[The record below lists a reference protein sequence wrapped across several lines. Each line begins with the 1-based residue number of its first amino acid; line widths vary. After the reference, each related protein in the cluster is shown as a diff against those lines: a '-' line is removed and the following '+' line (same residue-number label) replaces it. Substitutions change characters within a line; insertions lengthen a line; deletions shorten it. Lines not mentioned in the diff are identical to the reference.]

1 MKKTDLM
8 EAVGGIDRTLIEE
21 HMKKKEKL
29 ARGKRARRAFVRY
42 GVVAAVCLIII
53 GISIL
58 PAFMGGSIP
67 SETVDTGHFSGGIK
81 IPVHTLKA
89 SINTLNKVEIQE
101 QVLYDADGVK
111 AVING
116 WKNDGESGGLMLTF
130 VNETDKKLNLS
141 IGDIM
146 VNGCIIP
153 DMYATRAEAGQNAE
167 ETFMLP
173 YDRLIE
179 NGITKVGGI
188 KFEMI
193 INVADDSGDTIYRGN
208 CEVKTNFY
216 DEMDSKE
223 PSGVLLFEGNGVRVY
238 GISVD
243 TEKPAMLLC
252 VESDKDIGI
261 EFKNI
266 SVNGVKLTDFD
277 RFGVFS
283 GSKVFRNIR
292 LSQWELNESGIEK
305 IENIEF
311 TVMGFESNS
320 YAEIFVSEPISI
332 IVSE

>member
-1 MKKTDLM
+1 MRTYELM
-8 EAVGGIDRTLIEE
+8 EAVGSIDRGLIEE

-42 GVVAAVCLIII
+42 GAVAAACLIVITAAVS
-53 GISIL
+53 SIK
-58 PAFMGGSIP
+58 MGSV
-67 SETVDTGHFSGGIK
+67 SSVTTGTQPFAEGPEY
-81 IPVHTLKA
+81 PVYMVKSLANTLKD
-89 SINTLNKVEIQE
+89 VEISE
-101 QVLYDADGVK
+101 QVLFDSDGVK
-111 AVING
+111 AVITG
-116 WKNDGESGGLMLTF
+116 WEFDGNSGGFKLTF

-193 INVADDSGDTIYRGN
+193 INVADESGDTIYRGN
-208 CEVKTNFY
+208 CEVKTNYY

-277 RFGVFS
+277 RFGAFS

-311 TVMGFESNS
+311 TIMGFESNS